1 MTHVRPAAVAG
12 MFYPG
17 RARELQQQVR
27 DLLAEAAATATA
39 SRALPKAIVAP
50 HAGYV
55 YSGPIAAKAYARLAP
70 LAGVVRRVVLI
81 GPAHRVAVHGLAA
94 PGVDAFET
102 PLGQIP
108 LDRESIDDLGTQA
121 GVRVWDVAHAEE
133 HALEVQLPFLQELF
147 GDFRLVP
154 LLAGDASAEQVAD
167 VLDRLW
173 GGPETLIVISSDLSH
188 YLDYRQA
195 QRLDA
200 ATCRAVEELD
210 GEAIDWEQAC
220 GRVPLIGLLT
230 LARRRHLTVETL
242 DLRNS
247 GDTAGDRRRVVGYGA
262 WMFCEP
268 KDAAAG
274 IRSAEDTPG
283 ATDRRGNEQGLLDRH
298 GATLLQT
305 AAASIEHGLRCGCE
319 MPVNAGSYPE
329 ELQALGASF
338 VTLTSHGRLRGCI
351 GSVEAYRPLV
361 EDVARNGFA
370 AAFHDNRFDRLGAG
384 ECSGLQLTV
393 SVLDEPQQLRFDTE
407 AELLAQLRVGRDG
420 LVIRCNDCRGVFLP
434 QVWDSVG
441 DPGDFLRQLKT
452 KAGLTPDYWSDDF
465 RAWRF
470 GVNTVS
476 STKLPPGALWS

>member
-27 DLLAEAAATATA
+27 DLLAEAAATLAA
-39 SRALPKAIVAP
+39 SRPLPKAIVAP

-55 YSGPIAAKAYARLAP
+55 YSGPIAAKAYVRLAP

-94 PGVDAFET
+94 PEVDAFET
-102 PLGQIP
+102 PLGRIP
-108 LDRESIDDLGTQA
+108 IDREAINDLVGA
-121 GVRVWDVAHAEE
+121 MPGVRVWDAPHSEE
-133 HALEVQLPFLQELF
+133 HALEVHLPFLQMVL
-147 GDFRLVP
+147 GAFRLVP
-154 LLAGDASAEQVAD
+154 LLAGDASGEQVAD
-167 VLDRLW
+167 VLERLW

-188 YLDYRQA
+188 YLEYAAA

-200 ATCRAVEELD
+200 ATCRAVEALD

-268 KDAAAG
+268 ADGGAR
-274 IRSAEDTPG
+274 IRSEG
-283 ATDRRGNEQGLLDRH
+283 AATAISSRGNEGGLLDRYA
-298 GATLLQT
+298 ATLLQT
-305 AAASIEHGLRCGCE
+305 AAASIEHGLSWGRE

-329 ELQALGASF
+329 ELQALRASF
-338 VTLTSHGRLRGCI
+338 VTLTSNGRLRGCI
-351 GSVEAYRPLV
+351 GSVEAYRPLI
-361 EDVARNGFA
+361 EDVACNGFA
-370 AAFHDNRFDRLGAG
+370 AAFHDNRFNRVEAG
-384 ECSGLQLTV
+384 ECPRLQLTV
-393 SVLDEPQQLRFDTE
+393 SVLDEPEQLHFASED
-407 AELLAQLRVGRDG
+407 ALLDQLRVGRDG
-420 LVIRCNDCRGVFLP
+420 LVIRCSDCRGVFLP
-434 QVWDSVG
+434 QVWESLG

-452 KAGLTPDYWSDDF
+452 KAGLSADYWSDDF

-470 GVNTVS
+470 GVDTFS
-476 STKLPPGALWS
+476 SAELPPGALWS